1 MSPRVK
7 LVLVFAGKA
16 IGILIALSLLW
27 TFLLAM
33 PYNRALVGVT
43 DGLTRADI
51 ILAAD
56 FDEDVRRENYLQE
69 DSICVA
75 VRGPD
80 QILLYGFI
88 PASALHYGMLLV
100 VSLVAATPG
109 LAWRRRLT
117 FIPLAILIMFL
128 LHLLTILVFARLSLA
143 GTAAAD
149 HPSVILFITLGT
161 ALFPAVVW
169 GALCYRYWWP
179 REMPGRR

>member
-1 MSPRVK
+1 MSSRTR
-7 LVLVFAGKA
+7 LILVFAGKA

-27 TFLLAM
+27 GFVLAM

-43 DGLTRADI
+43 DRVSRADI

-56 FDEDVRRENYLQE
+56 FDEEVRRENFLQE

-100 VSLVAATPG
+100 VSLVAATPA
-109 LAWRRRLT
+109 LAWRRRLA
-117 FIPLAILIMFL
+117 FIPLAILIMFVI
-128 LHLLTILVFARLSLA
+128 HLSTILVFARLSLA
-143 GTAAAD
+143 GTAAPE
-149 HPSVILFITLGT
+149 HPTVIMFITLGT
-161 ALFPAVVW
+161 ALFPAAVW
-169 GALCYRYWWP
+169 GVLCYRNWWP
-179 REMPGRR
+179 REKPPRR